1 MRVAIA
7 DDAVL
12 FREGCARLLE
22 HAGMEV
28 VGQASDADELVSL
41 TKAVSPDVVITDVRM
56 PPTHTT
62 EGLDAARRIRSEH
75 PDVGVLVLSQYVE
88 THQADELLGTGS
100 GRVGYLLKD
109 RVADVGEFVDSVRRI
124 GEGGS
129 VIDPEVVSRLL
140 GRKRE
145 RDPLAALSDR
155 EREILALMAEGRS
168 NRAISER
175 LFLSPKTVETHVG
188 SIFTKLGLLQDADDH
203 RRVLAVIAFL
213 RS

>member
-12 FREGCARLLE
+12 FREGLARVLE
-22 HAGMEV
+22 SAGLDV
-28 VGQASDADELVSL
+28 VGQASNADELLSL
-41 TKAVSPDVVITDVRM
+41 VAATLPDVVVTDVRM
-56 PPTHTT
+56 PPTGTT
-62 EGLDAARRIRSEH
+62 EGLDAARKIRATH
-75 PDVGVLVLSQYVE
+75 PEVGVLVLSQYVE

-109 RVADVGEFVDSVRRI
+109 RVADVGEFTDSVRRV

-129 VIDPEVVSRLL
+129 VIDPEVVARLL
-140 GRKRE
+140 GRTRE
-145 RDPLAALSDR
+145 RDPLAGLTNR

-168 NRAISER
+168 NQAISER

-188 SIFTKLGLLQDADDH
+188 SIFTKLGLLPDTDDH